1 LQCDIILTIFYIITN
16 TLFSFALVLTER
28 FADLSHG
35 SEDHTREGNREL
47 DGLHVGQLD
56 TQGFVLWG
64 VSQVSVRL
72 DSIFIQSPVCLQQPG
87 ALLLPPDGMIG
98 PVLRSL

>member
-1 LQCDIILTIFYIITN
+1 MT
-16 TLFSFALVLTER
+16 LTEC
-28 FADLSHG
+28 FADLNHG
-35 SEDHTREGNREL
+35 SEDHTREANGEP

-56 TQGFVLWG
+56 TEGFVLWS
-64 VSQVSVRL
+64 VAQVSVRL
-72 DSIFIQSPVCLQQPG
+72 DSILIQSPVSLQQPA